1 MIRGG
6 LEVDELRAERGGRL
20 VVAASFAVAP
30 GELAVLVSAPGGGA
44 STLAAAIA
52 GAIPSAGTVRV
63 AGRVCRGEPAR
74 RRRRG
79 GLAACLPDLDAPR
92 GCSVEEAIR
101 LAARDRHAAASVLH
115 RVPLLIERRHLE
127 AGLLSGGETQLLRI
141 ACALAGAPAAIVL
154 DEPTAGLA
162 DDIAATVRELARQEA
177 ARGATVLWL
186 DGDPDAA
193 ALPAPARLR
202 LVDGAV
208 VEVRRSEEQRTVCS
222 TDSD

>member
-1 MIRGG
+1 MTSAG

-30 GELAVLVSAPGGGA
+30 GELAVLVSTPGGGA

-79 GLAACLPDLDAPR
+79 GLAACLPDLDSPR
-92 GCSVEEAIR
+92 GCTVEEAIR
-101 LAARDRHAAASVLH
+101 LAARDRHAVPSILE
-115 RVPLLIERRHLE
+115 RVPLLIERRRLE

-154 DEPTAGLA
+154 DEPTTGLA
-162 DDIAATVRELARQEA
+162 DDVAATVRELARQEA
-177 ARGATVLWL
+177 GRGASVLWL

-202 LVDGAV
+202 LVDGGV
-208 VEVRRSEEQRTVCS
+208 VELRSSAAPGTGWP
-222 TDSD
+222 TDSG

>member
-1 MIRGG
+1 VTRGG
-6 LEVDELRAERGGRL
+6 LEVDNLRAERAGRL

-92 GCSVEEAIR
+92 GCTVEEAIR
-101 LAARDRHAAASVLH
+101 LAARDRHAAAWILE
-115 RVPLLIERRHLE
+115 RVPLLIERRGLE

-162 DDIAATVRELARQEA
+162 DDVAATVRALARQEA
-177 ARGATVLWL
+177 GRGASVLWL

-193 ALPAPARLR
+193 DLPAPARLR
-202 LVDGAV
+202 LVGGEV
-208 VEVRRSEEQRTVCS
+208 VELRGSAEPGTGCS
-222 TDSD
+222 TDSG